1 MQAKKTTAKDT
12 SQAIQTNNMEKID
25 IDIIKNLSD
34 GDLGELIFRA
44 KQLLRDDIR
53 VKLESIPPEIIRTF
67 IEKFVYR
74 IEPMS
79 NEELEKLISYGL
91 VDKKRKRALIGR
103 MVKKALKEIIG
114 ELRPK
119 DNELIN

>member
-12 SQAIQTNNMEKID
+12 SQAIQTNNMEK

-53 VKLESIPPEIIRTF
+53 VKLESILPEIIRTF

-74 IEPMS
+74 IEPMT

-91 VDKKRKRALIGR
+91 VGRKRKRTLIGR
-103 MVKKALKEIIG
+103 MVKKALKGIIG

-119 DNELIN
+119 DNESIN

>member
-12 SQAIQTNNMEKID
+12 SQAIQTNNMEK

-53 VKLESIPPEIIRTF
+53 VKLESILPEIIRTF

-74 IEPMS
+74 IEPMT

-91 VDKKRKRALIGR
+91 VDRKRKRTLIGR
-103 MVKKALKEIIG
+103 MVKKALKGIIG

-119 DNELIN
+119 DNESIN